1 MNEPINIGQKG
12 VLILETEYD
21 DAESNIFKSSDIES
35 LTRFNGTFSGV
46 DKNYLANCRLWK
58 PQNENIRII
67 CKFNENLISGK
78 IKFEEAKLIYENYEI
93 TLMEE
98 DDIKINQLDSNIT
111 VLYSNKQ
118 EINITDKEYYILEF
132 KKEVYNKDSL
142 ILYKDKMKN
151 IILDCDEES
160 ELLKCKLSKTK
171 ILEILSNSGEK
182 YELYQSIKSEG
193 YLKFNN
199 VFDITINYDNK
210 NKIDI
215 YLNVTKLLTP
225 FADKNTFII
234 YETNIT
240 KIPHIITDN
249 FKIVSNRND
258 DINCLF
264 INNNQNENKLF
275 LLCNAE
281 SKGTF
286 RLGNIENQT
295 ISNINIQYN
304 FKISE
309 ITNDE
314 VCTISENEGTKIY
327 SVYPN
332 ILDFNKNKSYIIEYK
347 VDHPERFNNI
357 TLNEKSSSEL
367 ECINKK
373 GIKEC
378 IVPSNH
384 FSESGNYY
392 TYYNNSLGH
401 KIVLYEIST
410 ININLES
417 KENKEDKPDN
427 NLVAIIIGSTVGG
440 IVLISIILLL
450 IWRCKRKRN
459 ITQEEITGSN
469 GKLIPSSV
477 QVELREN
484 IEQKLI

>member
-1 MNEPINIGQKG
+1 
-12 VLILETEYD
+12 
-21 DAESNIFKSSDIES
+21 
-35 LTRFNGTFSGV
+35 
-46 DKNYLANCRLWK
+46 
-58 PQNENIRII
+58 
-67 CKFNENLISGK
+67 
-78 IKFEEAKLIYENYEI
+78 
-93 TLMEE
+93 MEE

-193 YLKFNN
+193 HLKFNN

-373 GIKEC
+373 GIKFQVIIFLNQE
-378 IVPSNH
+378 
-384 FSESGNYY
+384 
-392 TYYNNSLGH
+392 
-401 KIVLYEIST
+401 
-410 ININLES
+410 
-417 KENKEDKPDN
+417 
-427 NLVAIIIGSTVGG
+427 IIIPIII
-440 IVLISIILLL
+440 IVWDI
-450 IWRCKRKRN
+450 K
-459 ITQEEITGSN
+459 
-469 GKLIPSSV
+469 
-477 QVELREN
+477 
-484 IEQKLI
+484 